1 MIVRLLCALEG
12 GQGGGDGRVL
22 RGVADTDREYR
33 MEAMPGCTA
42 RSTILAGVVDALGG
56 DLLGLPV
63 MNADAPIQWSN
74 TPPQLQQ
81 VVRLIQ
87 DKSGA
92 AAAAAYISTH
102 PRHPRCHP

>member
-1 MIVRLLCALEG
+1 
-12 GQGGGDGRVL
+12 
-22 RGVADTDREYR
+22 

-63 MNADAPIQWSN
+63 MKADAPIQWSN
-74 TPPQLQQ
+74 TTPQLQQ
-81 VVRLIQ
+81 VLRLIQ

-92 AAAAAYISTH
+92 AAAAAAAAFGLTQ
-102 PRHPRCHP
+102 PRHPRCNP